1 MLDMTA
7 AHSVVSRRA
16 ANLTGEARP
25 PGDKSVSHRAL
36 ILGAVAVG
44 ETNITGLLEGDDVL
58 ATATAMNAMGAV
70 TEKVGAGAWRVV
82 GRGVGGLTESGDIL
96 DMGNAG
102 TGARLMTGLLA
113 AHPFTSFLT
122 GDASLR
128 SRPMERV
135 MGPLRQMGATF
146 VSCSGGRL
154 PMAVIGSGSLVP
166 ITYELPV
173 ASAQVKSAVLLAGL
187 NTAGVTTVIEPAP
200 TRDHSER
207 MLRHFGAEVAV
218 DILPGGGRSISLVG
232 QPELTAGDI
241 VVPGDPSS
249 AAFPLVA
256 ALIAAEGRV
265 VLRGVGV
272 NPLRAGLIDCLLEM
286 GANLTLE
293 NMREEGGEPVADI
306 IVISGPL
313 TGIDVT
319 PERAPSM
326 IDEYPVLAVA
336 AAFASGTTRMRG
348 VGELRVKESDRL
360 KGMAEG
366 LAACG
371 VRVEAREDELIVHG
385 NGKPPRGGGR
395 ISTQLDHRIAM
406 AFLVLGVGAEE
417 PVSVDDARPVDTSFP
432 GFAEMMNDL
441 GARIGPETMG

>member
-1 MLDMTA
+1 MPA
-7 AHSVVSRRA
+7 AHSMVSRRA
-16 ANLTGEARP
+16 AHLTGEVRP

-36 ILGAVAVG
+36 MLGAVAVG
-44 ETNITGLLEGDDVL
+44 ETHISGLLEGDDVL
-58 ATATAMNAMGAV
+58 ATAAAMTAMGAV
-70 TEKVGAGAWRVV
+70 IEKVGDGAWRVV
-82 GRGVGGLTESGDIL
+82 GCGVGGLAEPSGVL

-146 VSCSGGRL
+146 VSRSGGRL
-154 PMAVIGSGSLVP
+154 PMAVIGSDALVP

-187 NTAGVTTVIEPAP
+187 NTAGVTTVVEPAP

-207 MLRHFGAEVAV
+207 MLRHFGAKVAV
-218 DILPGGGRSISLVG
+218 ALLPGGARSISLTG
-232 QPELTAGDI
+232 QPELTASDI

-256 ALIAAEGRV
+256 ALIAPEGRV

-272 NPLRAGLIDCLLEM
+272 NPLRAGLIDCLVEM

-293 NMREEGGEPVADI
+293 NAREEGGEPVADI
-306 IVISGPL
+306 VVSPGPL
-313 TGIDVT
+313 TGIDV
-319 PERAPSM
+319 PPARAPSM

-360 KGMAEG
+360 AGMAEG

-371 VRVEAREDELIVHG
+371 VKVEVREDDLIVHG

-395 ISTQLDHRIAM
+395 IATRLDHRIAM
-406 AFLVLGVGAEE
+406 AFLVLGIGSEE
-417 PVSVDDARPVDTSFP
+417 PVCIDDARPVDTSFP
-432 GFAEMMNDL
+432 GFAEMMNGL
-441 GARIGPETMG
+441 GARIGPETAG

>member
-1 MLDMTA
+1 
-7 AHSVVSRRA
+7 
-16 ANLTGEARP
+16 
-25 PGDKSVSHRAL
+25 
-36 ILGAVAVG
+36 
-44 ETNITGLLEGDDVL
+44 
-58 ATATAMNAMGAV
+58 
-70 TEKVGAGAWRVV
+70 
-82 GRGVGGLTESGDIL
+82 
-96 DMGNAG
+96 
-102 TGARLMTGLLA
+102 
-113 AHPFTSFLT
+113 
-122 GDASLR
+122 
-128 SRPMERV
+128 
-135 MGPLRQMGATF
+135 
-146 VSCSGGRL
+146 
-154 PMAVIGSGSLVP
+154 MAVIGSGSLVP